1 MKKSLIVLIAAAFVL
16 ALSLPALAEVSVVGT
31 VEIGKTKTVEET
43 VSIEKA
49 HYIGVKQLAQPTHSA
64 EAQAVKND
72 TNTGNIISE
81 KPVPPVPPTIDY
93 NEIIEEY
100 TVVDPGHP
108 AIPIEKNAS
117 INTGAGNDSAGVT
130 GINQS
135 PGSLNNQGNA
145 VSVSMAADGNAFLHA
160 ESAAEKVNGGVMDD
174 NTSGPMMNSVV
185 ASESVRTNTI
195 DGALSGVDGILG
207 VNQSAGSINNQDNA
221 ASLAV
226 GSGSMAALSE
236 ADLGMVNTGNLS
248 TEIGVKLADSLTN
261 GALANASGI
270 VGVNQSSGCMN
281 NQANVVAVC
290 AVTSPF

>member
-1 MKKSLIVLIAAAFVL
+1 MAFVL
-16 ALSLPALAEVSVVGT
+16 ALSLPALADVDVTGT
-31 VEIGKTKTVEET
+31 VNVDKEKSVTET
-43 VSIEKA
+43 VKIEKA
-49 HYIGVKQLAQPTHSA
+49 HQIGVKQIANPTHSA
-64 EAQAVKND
+64 EAAAVKND
-72 TNTGNIISE
+72 VNTGNVISE
-81 KPVPPVPPTIDY
+81 SPVPAVPPTRDY
-93 NEIIEEY
+93 NPVNEEY
-100 TVVDPGHP
+100 TLVDPGHP
-108 AIPIEKNAS
+108 AIPVEKKAS
-117 INTGAGNDSAGVT
+117 IDTGAGNDSAGVT

-160 ESAAEKVNGGVMDD
+160 ESAAEKVNGGLVDGS
-174 NTSGPMMNSVV
+174 TSGPMMNSVV
-185 ASESVRTNTI
+185 AAESVRTNTI
-195 DGALSGVDGILG
+195 NGALSGVDGILG

-290 AVTSPF
+290 AVSSPF